1 MSNTTL
7 YFNDCEKVLSI
18 NMYPTKPIGGEINTT
33 EFSNLT
39 SISIRNASLD
49 KIIGLGML
57 DGIQAINIINDPN
70 ISPGLPNFSINEF
83 GLQFK
88 KNLVYFNITNNLVE
102 GGFVYGLSL
111 LSSIRHFIVKNNML
125 KFAIPSLS
133 DCANLV
139 YADFSNNNFDS
150 LPSEYSSSLINFDAS
165 FNKIFKPILTF
176 DFAHNLKS
184 FNVSNNIISIFDAVV
199 TPTSLLYFD
208 ASNNYFTPE
217 ATLNCLVAFD
227 VAGNT
232 NGTIILSGANMPSGA
247 TDSIS
252 DAQIQQVMTNLIDKG
267 WRVTLGE
274 KDSASY

>member
-1 MSNTTL
+1 
-7 YFNDCEKVLSI
+7 
-18 NMYPTKPIGGEINTT
+18 
-33 EFSNLT
+33 
-39 SISIRNASLD
+39 
-49 KIIGLGML
+49 
-57 DGIQAINIINDPN
+57 
-70 ISPGLPNFSINEF
+70 
-83 GLQFK
+83 
-88 KNLVYFNITNNLVE
+88 
-102 GGFVYGLSL
+102 
-111 LSSIRHFIVKNNML
+111 ML